1 MGLFS
6 KIIKDAVGE
15 GIGNA
20 VGKAVEK
27 AVAPAAEKLANLSA
41 EHLNSAAG
49 AIEKNDREIKESS
62 GNLNGAF
69 ANLEKAAENYANA
82 AASAYWSNALGAFP
96 MWTLSPI
103 KDTSDE
109 DTAEYLRIS
118 ISIDATEDMLEK
130 YIELLKING
139 FSGDC
144 QIQRKTLNGTE
155 YVVDFTFALD
165 VGEINYYI
173 MK

>member
-41 EHLNSAAG
+41 EHLNSAAD

-69 ANLEKAAENYANA
+69 ANLEKA